1 MDTDPPESKSH
12 KPFKFEQMWLMD
24 PSFSNIV
31 KKIWTSSEALPSSSS
46 SLSRFQQ
53 HLKFLTSSI
62 IDWNKNHFGNLFY
75 RKNRLLAR
83 IRGIQVVLSRKPSTF
98 LYSLEQQLTQEYN
111 NTLH

>member
-1 MDTDPPESKSH
+1 
-12 KPFKFEQMWLMD
+12 MD

-31 KKIWTSSEALPSSSS
+31 KKSWTLLEALPSFSSS

-62 IDWNKNHFGNLFY
+62 IDWNKNHFGNLFH